1 MRRIV
6 HQVRGLLR
14 VSRRTLVVVP
24 QAVESILVLPT
35 LVQQL
40 DRVARN
46 TDVLPDLR
54 REFSEMSASI
64 KAMEHSTA
72 TMAVH
77 VPTLVILEQSLPA
90 MVPVLEDL
98 DKTVQRLAEVAEP
111 LQGAALRVG
120 RLADRLPQRNGRHAG
135 LR

>member
-1 MRRIV
+1 MSGLL

-14 VSRRTLVVVP
+14 VGHRTIVAVP
-24 QAVESILVLPT
+24 RAVDAILVLPT

-40 DRVARN
+40 DRIARN

-54 REFSEMSASI
+54 REFGVMNASI
-64 KAMEHSTA
+64 EAMEESTA

-98 DKTVQRLAEVAEP
+98 DRTVQRLADVAEP
-111 LQGAALRVG
+111 LQGAALRLG
-120 RLADRLPQRNGRHAG
+120 RLSDRLPQRAVRRA
-135 LR
+135 